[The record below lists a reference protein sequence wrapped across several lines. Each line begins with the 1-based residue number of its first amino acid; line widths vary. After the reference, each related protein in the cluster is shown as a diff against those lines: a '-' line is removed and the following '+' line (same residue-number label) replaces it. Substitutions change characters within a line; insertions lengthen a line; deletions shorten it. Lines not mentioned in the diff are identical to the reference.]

1 MSFKYEIHPRLG
13 VARLGNSPTE
23 FYLSPLTIG
32 GLPVA
37 CDQQGNVLKDRDGE
51 PHLVRTFKD
60 EVGRIKRQA
69 AKFQI
74 FPTAGD
80 GDQPLNLAS
89 DDIDRIE
96 WTVHIA
102 NKKPIWYTFSEL
114 QGNLEFGPENSY
126 TKQHIPVNNPDVKG
140 AARKAL
146 IIDPGPRTV
155 SHLHP
160 KAEFSR
166 YNIPDD
172 YKHGSFPPVAEGG
185 QQIDSLG
192 ELRVDDQGNLIAL
205 GGFGKV
211 TGTGDITSFRG
222 AAGYWDDIGDGYVQA
237 TIYFKDGTTADADPA
252 WLMIGSPKYAPEL
265 VNISTL
271 HDTMYDVAIREMD
284 ADPAIFQADSATG
297 DEFPQ
302 DNGYTPLKGFQP
314 DYVVDFETQVK
325 PIFER
330 MQGYRWVADIPY
342 LADFANPRFDLTDA
356 SADNLAKRMRYFN
369 LFRVPVLPQDYN
381 EWIDKVSCGP
391 NTLFSPDGIPLLPL
405 NSGDNSVTN
414 SGPIYKFETLKA
426 TQYFFLYQWAVGK
439 FEVDPQKSLSLKDQL
454 DQADAGNCVGAPFSP
469 GIETTWIVRNATIY
483 EKPLQLKLA
492 HFEGQNSA
500 TQLFYR
506 ENGLSTTADEADGLG
521 CEPGD
526 MTKRMAIPWQSD
538 FQECTVQTP
547 NMTIPSV
554 NQFADGTG
562 IEVPPAYYV
571 YWWPPQSPMH
581 VVTGAQ
587 QPQDQVL
594 DAIVSGIAGQPI
606 IPAGQRVPYQRGIL
620 NPQDMI
626 DSWSRLGF
634 IINQGPEDYPY
645 FVETERNFQA
655 FGQLA
660 ANQHAARIL
669 AVQNK

>member
-1 MSFKYEIHPRLG
+1 MAFKYEIHPRIG
-13 VARLGNSPTE
+13 VARLGNSPTD

-32 GLPVA
+32 GLPIA
-37 CDQQGNVLKDRDGE
+37 CDEQGNVLLDGE
-51 PHLVRTFKD
+51 GQPHFVRTFKD
-60 EVGRIKRQA
+60 EVGRVKRQA

-74 FPTAGD
+74 FKAG
-80 GDQPLNLAS
+80 GDDNKPVNLNQ
-89 DDIDRIE
+89 DDIDHIE
-96 WTVHIA
+96 WTVHLA
-102 NKKPIWYTFSEL
+102 NKKPVWYTFSEL

-126 TKQHIPVNNPDVKG
+126 AAQHIPVNNPDVEG

-146 IIDPGPRTV
+146 IIDPGPRSV
-155 SHLHP
+155 SKP
-160 KAEFSR
+160 GEQAEFSR
-166 YNIPDD
+166 YNIPGD
-172 YKHGSFPPVAEGG
+172 YKYGSFPPVSAGG

-222 AAGYWDDIGDGYVQA
+222 AGGYWDDISDGYVQA
-237 TIYFKDGTTADADPA
+237 TIHFKNGNTADADPA
-252 WLMIGSPKYAPEL
+252 WLMVGSPKYAPEL

-271 HDTMYDVAIREMD
+271 HDTMYDVAIRHME
-284 ADPAIFQADSATG
+284 ADPSIYQKGSPTG
-297 DEFPQ
+297 DEFPKN
-302 DNGYTPLKGFQP
+302 DGYTPLYGFQP
-314 DYVVDFETQVK
+314 DYIVDFDSQIK
-325 PIFER
+325 PIIER

-342 LADFANPRFDLTDA
+342 LADFANPHFDLRDP
-356 SADNLAKRMRYFN
+356 SEDNKANRMRYFN
-369 LFRVPVLPQDYN
+369 LFRIPVLPEDYS
-381 EWIDKVSCGP
+381 EWIDKVNCGP

-414 SGPIYKFETLKA
+414 DGPIYKFETLKA

-439 FEVDPQKSLSLKDQL
+439 FEVNQERSLSMKEQI
-454 DQADAGNCVGAPFSP
+454 DQADTGNCVGAPFSP
-469 GIETTWIVRNATIY
+469 GIETTWIVRNSTIY
-483 EKPLQLKLA
+483 EKPMQLKLA
-492 HFEGQNSA
+492 HFEDQNSA
-500 TQLFYR
+500 TQLYYR

-526 MTKRMAIPWQSD
+526 LTKRMAIPWQSD

-547 NMTIPSV
+547 NITIPSV

-581 VVTGAQ
+581 VMTGAL

-594 DAIVSGIAGQPI
+594 DAIVSGIGGQPI